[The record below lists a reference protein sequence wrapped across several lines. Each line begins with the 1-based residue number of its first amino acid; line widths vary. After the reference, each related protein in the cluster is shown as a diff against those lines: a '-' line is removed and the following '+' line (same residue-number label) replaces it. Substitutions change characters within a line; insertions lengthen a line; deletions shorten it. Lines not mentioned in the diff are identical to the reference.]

1 VCVSLLN
8 LFSGIVLL
16 VLFRSTK
23 SMYGSG
29 LQTKDKTELDGVED
43 YVYARI
49 LANDKSW
56 VPRSRYLATPVG
68 RKIRLG
74 S

>member
-1 VCVSLLN
+1 MCSQCCPEA
-8 LFSGIVLL
+8 L
-16 VLFRSTK
+16 VP
-23 SMYGSG
+23 YGFV

-56 VPRSRYLATPVG
+56 VPRSRYMGNAGWLKRYEFV
-68 RKIRLG
+68 L
-74 S
+74 